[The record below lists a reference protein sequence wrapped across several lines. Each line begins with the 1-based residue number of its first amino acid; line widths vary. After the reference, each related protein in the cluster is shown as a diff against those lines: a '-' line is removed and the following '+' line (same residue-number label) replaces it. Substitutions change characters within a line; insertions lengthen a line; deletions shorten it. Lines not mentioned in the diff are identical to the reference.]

1 MPPTGAAA
9 GSSRLVAVVALRQNI
24 RDRGNGPSPVT
35 PQGDAIMAAND
46 PDALV
51 LALDQGTTSSRAILF
66 DRRGTPVAM
75 AQEEFPQH
83 ARTAAGPD
91 GADLAI
97 VEHDPEDIWR
107 TQISSGRRALAEAG
121 VAADRVAAVGI
132 TNQRETTILW
142 DRATGRPVAPAIVWQ
157 SRVSAPICARLKA
170 AGVEPEVRRRTG
182 LLLDPYFSATKI
194 VHLFETIPG
203 LRERCAAGEVLF
215 GTVDSFLI
223 WRLTGGRVHATDVTN
238 ASRTLLLD
246 LDTLAWSDDLC
257 RMFGIPPRM
266 LPEVRPSSGSFG
278 DTDPAVFGAAI
289 PILGCAGDQQAAAFG
304 QGVERAG
311 DAKNTYGTGAFLM
324 FCTGDRPVASD
335 SGLLTTPGCGVPGPL
350 FCLEGSVF
358 VAGALVGWL
367 RDGLG
372 LFETAADVE
381 PLARSVPDSG
391 GVTIVPAL
399 TGLGAP
405 HWDPAAR
412 GLIVGLSRST
422 HRGHLAR
429 AALEAIALS
438 VADVVEC
445 MQRDSGLP
453 LRQLRVDGGASAND
467 LLMQIQADVLG
478 IAVERPAVVETTAL
492 GAALLAGLAAGVF
505 PTAAAVA
512 DARRIER
519 RFEPQITAEA
529 RRRMLA
535 TWRDAV
541 ERSRGWARPR

>member
-1 MPPTGAAA
+1 MP
-9 GSSRLVAVVALRQNI
+9 SR
-24 RDRGNGPSPVT
+24 PSAT
-35 PQGDAIMAAND
+35 C
-46 PDALV
+46 V

-66 DRRGTPVAM
+66 DQRGTPVAV

-83 ARTAAGPD
+83 ARSEAGPD
-91 GADLAI
+91 GADLGI

-107 TQISSGRRALAEAG
+107 TQLSCARRVLESAG
-121 VAADRVAAVGI
+121 VAADHVAAIGI

-142 DRATGRPVAPAIVWQ
+142 EKETGKPVAPAIVWQ
-157 SRVSAPICARLKA
+157 SRVSAPICTRLKA

-194 VHLFETIPG
+194 VHLLETIPG
-203 LRERCAAGEVLF
+203 LRGRCERGEVLF

-238 ASRTLLLD
+238 ASRTLLFD
-246 LDTLAWSDDLC
+246 IGTLAWSDDLC
-257 RMFGIPPRM
+257 RIFGVPRCM

-278 DTDPAVFGAAI
+278 ETEPALLGAAV

-304 QGVERAG
+304 QGVERPG

-324 FCTGDRPVASD
+324 FSTGDRPVVSD
-335 SGLLTTPGCGVPGPL
+335 SGLLTTPGCGSPPGPHY
-350 FCLEGSVF
+350 CLEGSVF
-358 VAGALVGWL
+358 IAGALVGWL

-372 LFETAADVE
+372 LIEKAADVE
-381 PLARSVPDSG
+381 PLAASVADNG

-405 HWDPAAR
+405 YWDPAAR
-412 GLIVGLSRST
+412 GLIIGLSRGTS
-422 HRGHLAR
+422 RGHVAR

-445 MQRDSGLP
+445 MQRDSGVA
-453 LRQLRVDGGASAND
+453 LRHLRVDGGASGND

-478 IAVERPAVVETTAL
+478 LVVERPAVVETTAL
-492 GAALLAGLAAGVF
+492 GAALLAGLAAGF
-505 PTAAAVA
+505 FADATAVA
-512 DARRIER
+512 DARRVER
-519 RFEPQITAEA
+519 RFEPRITAEE

-541 ERSRGWARPR
+541 ERSKGWARAR